1 MYVFMYIRG
10 LLCDITAIF
19 LAVHGDSALVWNNAP
34 PAGESGFFVKKKKNS
49 HMFDYGGL
57 QLKIF

>member
-34 PAGESGFFVKKKKNS
+34 PAGESVFFV
-49 HMFDYGGL
+49 
-57 QLKIF
+57 